1 MSDTSVIQIMTQMLW
16 ITAKISAPILIAT
29 LAVGLVVSILQSATQ
44 VQEVTLTFVPKLIVV
59 AVVVLVSGNWMMEQI
74 TQFTVQMFDL
84 IPQLLGA

>member
-1 MSDTSVIQIMTQMLW
+1 MTDANVIQIMTQMLW

-74 TQFTVQMFDL
+74 KQFTVQMFDL